1 LPAPE
6 PKTYLRIQAAILRFQ
21 ELETNSTFALGKP
34 MIQIPEQIQNRLK
47 ACRSLP
53 SVPAVAIKI
62 MELCE
67 QDDVGMPEVAT
78 VLARDP
84 ALAAKVLKV
93 ANSAIYGVRSQVTT
107 LDRAIAIM
115 GINAVLSLSLSFS
128 LVKTLRKSN
137 RAGFDHLI
145 YWRRSVITAAT
156 AKALGV
162 SAGHSSLDEFFLA
175 GLLQD
180 IGMLALNEALPD
192 AYGRLIP
199 RANKD
204 HNKLVALEREALGT
218 DHGAV
223 GGWLLETWNLPLNLR
238 LSVAYSHLAEIS
250 ADQENSQ
257 FYFVAALAGHV
268 AEIWT
273 NPDTS
278 AATVCARQK
287 ATELIQMP
295 PARFERLLGEVAGAL
310 PEITANL
317 DLEIGSME
325 TLNRLYDQA
334 REALIVLTLQAQRQ
348 ALLVQDMAKRDGL
361 TSLYNRS
368 HLDEVLPQLLETATR
383 TGQPLSVIFIDIDN
397 FKSINDSHGHQAG
410 DAILLAVA
418 NILRSSTR
426 TSDLVARYGGD
437 EFVCVLPNTPEEGL
451 KLVAER
457 IQEATASRP
466 HQIVDNVEVE
476 ITVSQGCATSI
487 PGNPFD
493 SALSLMQEADRCLY
507 IAKRGGRNRV
517 MRTASGRIAQNG
529 LVSETDLV
537 GR

>member
-1 LPAPE
+1 
-6 PKTYLRIQAAILRFQ
+6 
-21 ELETNSTFALGKP
+21 
-34 MIQIPEQIQNRLK
+34 MIQIPKQIQDTLK

-137 RAGFDHLI
+137 RAGFDHLT

-156 AKALGV
+156 ARALGV
-162 SAGHSSLDEFFLA
+162 SVGRSSLDEFFLA

-199 RANKD
+199 RANRD
-204 HNKLVALEREALGT
+204 HNKLIALEHEAFAT
-218 DHGAV
+218 DHAAV
-223 GGWLLETWNLPLNLR
+223 GGWLLETWNLPLSLR
-238 LSVAYSHLAEIS
+238 LSVASSHSPEIS
-250 ADQENSQ
+250 VHRENSQ
-257 FYFVAALAGHV
+257 FCSIGFLAGYV

-273 NPDTS
+273 SPDTS
-278 AATVCARQK
+278 AATVYAQQK
-287 ATELIQMP
+287 AKELLQMP
-295 PARFERLLGEVAGAL
+295 PARFEMMLGEVASAL
-310 PEITANL
+310 PEVTSNL
-317 DLEIGSME
+317 DLEIGSTD
-325 TLNRLYDQA
+325 TLNRLYGQA

-348 ALLVQDMAKRDGL
+348 ALLVQDMANRDGL
-361 TSLYNRS
+361 TSLYNRN
-368 HLDEVLPQLLETATR
+368 HMDETLPQYWETAAR
-383 TGQPLSVIFIDIDN
+383 LGQPLSVVFIDIDN
-397 FKSINDSHGHQAG
+397 FKSINDTHGHQAG
-410 DAILLAVA
+410 DAILVSVA
-418 NILRSSTR
+418 KILQSSTR

-437 EFVCVLPNTPEEGL
+437 EFVCVLPNTPEEGV

-457 IQEATASRP
+457 IQKAAASRP
-466 HQIVDNVEVE
+466 HQIADGIAVEA
-476 ITVSQGCATSI
+476 TLSQGCATSK
-487 PGNPFD
+487 PGAPYD
-493 SALSLMQEADRCLY
+493 SVLSLMQEADRCLY
-507 IAKRGGRNRV
+507 LAKHCGRNRV
-517 MRTASGRIAQNG
+517 MRTASGRIPQNEPC
-529 LVSETDLV
+529 SDDLQAPAADL
-537 GR
+537 